1 MLKHAPRPPRQSLTD
16 GPSTTCWVAVTA
28 CTVDMR
34 PLVISYLLWMILA
47 RGARQL
53 VVHEALETMV
63 SPAYFSS
70 LTPMTNIGASPD
82 GAEITTFF
90 APPCMCL
97 PAPSSEVKTP
107 VDSTTKS
114 APALPHGIEAGS
126 FSPVTWTGLPS
137 TISLSPLTASSPGN
151 LPWVESYLSMYF
163 M

>member
-63 SPAYFSS
+63 SPAYFSL
-70 LTPMTNIGASPD
+70 LTPITNIGASAE
-82 GAEITTFF
+82 GAEMKTTL
-90 APPCMCL
+90 APPALC
-97 PAPSSEVKTP
+97 SEAFSIVVKTP
-107 VDSTTKS
+107 VDSTT
-114 APALPHGIEAGS
+114 
-126 FSPVTWTGLPS
+126 
-137 TISLSPLTASSPGN
+137 
-151 LPWVESYLSMYF
+151 
-163 M
+163 